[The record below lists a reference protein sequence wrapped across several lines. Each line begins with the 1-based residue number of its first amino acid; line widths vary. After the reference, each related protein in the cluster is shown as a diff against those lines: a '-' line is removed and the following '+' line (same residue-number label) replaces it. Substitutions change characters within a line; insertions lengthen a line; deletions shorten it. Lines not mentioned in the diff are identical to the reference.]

1 MALKKHTPLSEKIK
15 AIESYEYGMSID
27 DIIEIYHIKANAFYV
42 WLRKFKKNH
51 NYSDLENK
59 HGGGP
64 SRAVNAYWEK
74 RILKMIL
81 KPATE
86 YGFEDGLWSTKRIA
100 WLIKDKLNIKVSPV
114 TVWRLLTQNFF
125 SYKSTEANYI
135 EGNEIELDEW
145 LKNKF
150 PKILKE
156 VKKYRGILYFL
167 DEANVKMTSNVGKT
181 WSPKGK
187 RAVLKVT
194 GKRGSISALSAI
206 SKSGYLL
213 FNVYDDTIKSD
224 DVVQFLEYMLSHHK
238 RRHLFILLDNAKVH
252 HANKIKELVEKN
264 PRLHVEYLPKYWPK
278 YNPDEFVWNYLKNVE
293 MKSYSAK
300 DTDTLMKMVVKKLTK
315 IASSFN
321 TILGIFMRCKL
332 SYHME

>member
-1 MALKKHTPLSEKIK
+1 
-15 AIESYEYGMSID
+15 
-27 DIIEIYHIKANAFYV
+27 
-42 WLRKFKKNH
+42 
-51 NYSDLENK
+51 
-59 HGGGP
+59 
-64 SRAVNAYWEK
+64 
-74 RILKMIL
+74 
-81 KPATE
+81 
-86 YGFEDGLWSTKRIA
+86 
-100 WLIKDKLNIKVSPV
+100 
-114 TVWRLLTQNFF
+114 
-125 SYKSTEANYI
+125 
-135 EGNEIELDEW
+135 LDEW

-156 VKKYRGILYFL
+156 VKKYNGILYFL
-167 DEANVKMTSNVGKT
+167 DEANIKMTSNTGKT
-181 WSPKGK
+181 WMPKGE

-213 FNVYDDTIKSD
+213 FNVYDSTIKSD
-224 DVVQFLEYMLSHHK
+224 EVVQFLEYMLAHHK

-300 DTDTLMKMVVKKLTK
+300 DSKSLMKMVVNKLNK
-315 IASSFN
+315 IARSLN
-321 TILGIFMRCKL
+321 TILGIFLRCEL
-332 SYHME
+332 SYHMK

>member
-1 MALKKHTPLSEKIK
+1 MALKKHTPTAEKIK
-15 AIESYEYGMSID
+15 AIESYERGMSIE
-27 DIIEIYHIKANAFYV
+27 DIIEIYDIKLNAFYV

-64 SRAVNAYWEK
+64 SKAISPYWEK
-74 RILKMIL
+74 RLLKMIL
-81 KPATE
+81 KPATK

-100 WLIKDKLNIKVSPV
+100 WLINDKLNIKVSPI
-114 TVWRLLTQNFF
+114 TIWRLLTNNLF
-125 SYKSTEANYI
+125 SYKSTEKNFI
-135 EGNEIELDEW
+135 EGDEKELDEW
-145 LKNKF
+145 LRNKF

-156 VKKYRGILYFL
+156 VKKHRGILYFF

-181 WSPKGK
+181 WSPIGE

-213 FNVYDDTIKSD
+213 FNVYDGTIKSD
-224 DVVQFLEYMLSHHK
+224 DVVQFLEYMLEHHK
-238 RRHLFILLDNAKVH
+238 RRHLFILLDNATVH
-252 HANKIKELVEKN
+252 HANKIKDLVEKN
-264 PRLHVEYLPKYWPK
+264 RRLHIEYLPKYWPK

-300 DTDTLMKMVVKKLTK
+300 NTKALMKMVVKKLTK
-315 IASSFN
+315 IAGNLN